1 MNCTIPSQK
10 PSFPSLYNP
19 LLENWKDR
27 CNQDPRVVYL
37 YDSGGV
43 QCSLFSL
50 IVRQLT
56 ANKLDIFRFTLYWT
70 LLIYLFLFGLPG
82 LWALLVHLLPRWRR
96 TPSNDGTALYR
107 IPSTPRN
114 HPAHSSTSLGNLSPP
129 SPAFSPSPH
138 TSSVEAQVTTQAS
151 TSGHLRFTAPSPPTP
166 VSSAPATQAWDS
178 WTPSIR
184 LRNLRSRSFSANVPQ
199 DNETQSTSLSPP
211 TSQTPFSLSY
221 IPASRPASFI
231 PVNATPP
238 VTRPNTSSA
247 PIRLPP
253 RLPRFRKPPKANLI
267 LVLLIPLV
275 FVLIGALIGV
285 LGSLVLGYLL
295 AALSHSVPVR
305 ISTWLPLGWA
315 VIQALVILSG

>member
-1 MNCTIPSQK
+1 M
-10 PSFPSLYNP
+10 
-19 LLENWKDR
+19 
-27 CNQDPRVVYL
+27 
-37 YDSGGV
+37 
-43 QCSLFSL
+43 
-50 IVRQLT
+50 QLT
-56 ANKLDIFRFTLYWT
+56 TDKSDIFRFTLYWT

-82 LWALLVHLLPRWRR
+82 LWALLVHLLPRGRT
-96 TPSNDGTALYR
+96 TPSSNGTALRR
-107 IPSTPRN
+107 IPSTPRDHN
-114 HPAHSSTSLGNLSPP
+114 MHSYTSLRDLPPP

-138 TSSVEAQVTTQAS
+138 PSSVDVQVTTQAS
-151 TSGHLRFTAPSPPTP
+151 TSGHLRFTASQLPTP
-166 VSSAPATQAWDS
+166 GSSAPPTRVWGS

-199 DNETQSTSLSPP
+199 DSETQSTSLPSPTFP
-211 TSQTPFSLSY
+211 TPFSLSY
-221 IPASRPASFI
+221 IPASRPDSSVI

-238 VTRPNTSSA
+238 IPWSNTPNA
-247 PIRLPP
+247 PIRPPP

-295 AALSHSVPVR
+295 AALRSSTHVQ

-315 VIQALVILSG
+315 VIQALVILNG